1 MEFIDVYN
9 KNWEKTG
16 RIIDRYDSS
25 VTLTDEEYILVVGC
39 WVFNSKKQILLT
51 KRSPEKKFAPNLW
64 ENTGGHAMA
73 GETGPEAI
81 VRELAEETGIQAA
94 QEEMVELGRA
104 VKQGGLALEYV
115 VFKDVPAEE
124 IKLQPGET
132 CEARWV
138 SEEEFDHM
146 IETGEVAPSVAESLA
161 PFREAFDQ
169 ALHRG
174 SSLNK

>member
-1 MEFIDVYN
+1 MELTDIYN

-16 RIIDRYDSS
+16 RIIDRHDSS
-25 VTLTDEEYILVVGC
+25 VTLSDEEYILVIGC

-64 ENTGGHAMA
+64 ENTGGHAEI
-73 GETGPEAI
+73 GETAAEAI
-81 VRELAEETGIQAA
+81 VRELVEETGIEAKP
-94 QEEMVELGRA
+94 EEMIEIGRA
-104 VKQGGLALEYV
+104 VKPGALAVEYV
-115 VFKDVPAEE
+115 VFKDVPAED

-146 IETGEVAPSVAESLA
+146 IKTGEVAPSVAEGLA
-161 PFREAFDQ
+161 PYRDAFNRV
-169 ALHRG
+169 LHNG
-174 SSLNK
+174 K

>member
-1 MEFIDVYN
+1 MELTDIYN

-16 RIIDRYDSS
+16 RIIDRHDSS
-25 VTLTDEEYILVVGC
+25 VTLSDEEYILVIGC

-64 ENTGGHAMA
+64 ENTGGHAET

-81 VRELAEETGIQAA
+81 VRELREETGIEAKP
-94 QEEMVELGRA
+94 EEMIEIGRA
-104 VKQGGLALEYV
+104 VKPGALAVEYV
-115 VFKDVPAEE
+115 AFKDVPAED

-146 IETGEVAPSVAESLA
+146 IKTGEVAPSVAEGLA
-161 PFREAFDQ
+161 PYRDAFNRI
-169 ALHRG
+169 LHNG
-174 SSLNK
+174 K